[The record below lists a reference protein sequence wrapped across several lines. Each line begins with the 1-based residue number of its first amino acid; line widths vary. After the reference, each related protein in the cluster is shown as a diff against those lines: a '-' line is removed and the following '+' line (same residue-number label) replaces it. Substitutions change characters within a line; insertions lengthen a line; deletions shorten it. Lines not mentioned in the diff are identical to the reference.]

1 MPYAVSHY
9 AECHYAEC
17 HYAGCRG
24 ALTLAVDYF
33 TMVEMASIGK
43 HTNLLGR
50 AVTYDQG
57 TLIVG
62 EGSVQLTSF
71 N

>member
-1 MPYAVSHY
+1 MPYAVSRY
-9 AECHYAEC
+9 AEW

-24 ALTLAVDYF
+24 ALTLAIDYF
-33 TMVEMASIGK
+33 TMVEMASIDK
-43 HTNLLGR
+43 HTYLLGR

-57 TLIVG
+57 TLTEG
-62 EGSVQLTSF
+62 DGSVQLTSF